1 MSLIPV
7 EFQVYDQAS
16 GTMTTAAV
24 KVMASGVAEPAQL
37 YIYVADGGG
46 TNAAL
51 YPGASLYPGSSLYPE
66 GVT

>member
-24 KVMASGVAEPAQL
+24 KVVTSGVAEPAQL
-37 YIYVADGGG
+37 YIYVVDGGTG
-46 TNAAL
+46 AAL
-51 YPGASLYPGSSLYPE
+51 YPGASLYPASSLYPE

>member
-16 GTMTTAAV
+16 GTMKTATV
-24 KVMASGVAEPAQL
+24 NVVSGGIAEPAQL
-37 YIYVADGGG
+37 YIYIAGGG
-46 TNAAL
+46 TGAAL
-51 YPGASLYPGSSLYPE
+51 YPGASLYPAGSLYPE